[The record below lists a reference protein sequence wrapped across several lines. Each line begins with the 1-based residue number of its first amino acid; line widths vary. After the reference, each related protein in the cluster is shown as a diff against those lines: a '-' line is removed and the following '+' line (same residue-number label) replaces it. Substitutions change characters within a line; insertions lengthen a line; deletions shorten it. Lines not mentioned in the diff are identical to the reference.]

1 MTPRLPSPWESF
13 TRPDDPGVEDEHRC
27 FDRDHAL
34 IVIFSLSCVLQAA
47 LVALALWVLR

>member
-13 TRPDDPGVEDEHRC
+13 TRPDDPGVEGEHRC

-34 IVIFSLSCVLQAA
+34 IVILSLSCVLQAA